1 MSFLMPFNEDYRAVI
16 VWVAVVYAV
25 GLVLFVIFG
34 RSRLVLS
41 PEEEFAMTGGVH
53 GHPETEGYD
62 VTETII
68 EKEQE
73 TM

>member
-1 MSFLMPFNEDYRAVI
+1 VI
-16 VWVAVVYAV
+16 VWVAVVYVV
-25 GLVLFVIFG
+25 GLVLFAIFG

-41 PEEEFAMTGGVH
+41 PEEEYAMTGGVH

-68 EKEQE
+68 EKEQG
-73 TM
+73 TI